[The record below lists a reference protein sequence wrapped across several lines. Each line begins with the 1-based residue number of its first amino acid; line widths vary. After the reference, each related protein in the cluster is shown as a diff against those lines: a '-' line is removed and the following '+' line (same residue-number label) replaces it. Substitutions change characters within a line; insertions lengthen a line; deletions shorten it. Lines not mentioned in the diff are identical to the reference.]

1 MPKLQEPNIK
11 RGSSWKAQSENNRKV
26 TTIENMPRGAK
37 LIQSD
42 KKNNYPQV
50 IISCVGSEKILSSQ
64 T

>member
-11 RGSSWKAQSENNRKV
+11 RGSLWKAQSENNRKV